1 MTRDKALEET
11 DRLPADLRECVHE
24 YGLPIV
30 TVLMK
35 HGIRRGA
42 VIREIVREI
51 WAGARQTSQ
60 RRAPSSTLDWY
71 FVQAGIDLNTPTL
84 LRLLEDQSLIIVP
97 KNATIQMIEASMD
110 TVSKHDMVITKRQK
124 HKLRLDAALEAGSKH
139 LRRLRPAQFKGAA

>member
-1 MTRDKALEET
+1 MTRDRALEET

-42 VIREIVREI
+42 IVREIVREI
-51 WAGARQTSQ
+51 WAGARQSSQ

-71 FVQAGIDLNTPTL
+71 FVQSGIDLNTATL
-84 LRLLEDQSLIIVP
+84 LRLLEDQSLVIVP
-97 KNATIQMIEASMD
+97 KNASMQMVEASMR
-110 TVSKHDMVITKRQK
+110 TVAGYDLRVTKQQK

-139 LRRLRPAQFKGAA
+139 LLRLRPSSYKGAA

>member
-30 TVLMK
+30 AVLMK
-35 HGIRRGA
+35 HGIKRGA
-42 VIREIVREI
+42 HIREVVREV

-71 FVQAGIDLNTPTL
+71 FAQTGIDLNTRTL
-84 LRLLEDQSLIIVP
+84 LRLLEDQSLVIVP
-97 KNATIQMIEASMD
+97 KNATIQMVEASMA
-110 TVSKHDMVITKRQK
+110 TVCNHDMILTKKQK
-124 HKLRLDAALEAGSKH
+124 HKLRLDAALDAGSKH
-139 LRRLRPAQFKGAA
+139 LLRLKPAQFKGAA